1 MQWVNSQAKT
11 FSTFLSMP
19 PNRATE
25 QHRQPRVFG
34 LTRRIG
40 LGIWVALNSVS
51 GWAAPPVQPVDEIN
65 LNNDKDPLE
74 SFFEA
79 IRNDRIDMVRR
90 WLQRGM
96 DVNSFDAR
104 GDPILLIAVRHG
116 SSKVI
121 ADLLAAQQVRVDA
134 LNRVGET
141 PLMIAALR
149 GDLVIARRLVE
160 LGAQVNRPGWTPL
173 HYAATGGHVAMTR
186 WLLEESAYIDADSPN
201 GTTPLMMAARQGR
214 QTVVELLISEGADP
228 TARNEAGFTVTD
240 YLDRNGLLELAR
252 RAEVAARAF
261 RKQSDL
267 PTDDREPK

>member
-1 MQWVNSQAKT
+1 
-11 FSTFLSMP
+11 MP
-19 PNRATE
+19 PDRATE
-25 QHRQPRVFG
+25 QFRQRRALNV
-34 LTRRIG
+34 TVRIG
-40 LGIWVALNSVS
+40 LGLWMAVISLD
-51 GWAAPPVQPVDEIN
+51 GLAAPRVQPVDEIN
-65 LNNDKDPLE
+65 LNADKDPLE

-79 IRNDRIDMVRR
+79 IRNDRIDTARL

-104 GDPILLIAVRHG
+104 GDPILLIAIRHG

-121 ADLLAAQQVRVDA
+121 ADLLATQQVRVDA

-149 GDLVIARRLVE
+149 GDLINARRLVE

-214 QTVVELLISEGADP
+214 QTIVELLIAEGADP
-228 TARNEAGFTVTD
+228 TIRNEAGFTVTD

-261 RKQSDL
+261 RKRYDL
-267 PTDDREPK
+267 PADDREPK

>member
-1 MQWVNSQAKT
+1 MRDLIFRMS
-11 FSTFLSMP
+11 FSFCLAATSM
-19 PNRATE
+19 
-25 QHRQPRVFG
+25 G
-34 LTRRIG
+34 
-40 LGIWVALNSVS
+40 
-51 GWAAPPVQPVDEIN
+51 GWAAPPVQPVDDTH
-65 LNNDKDPLE
+65 LNADKDPLE

-79 IRNDRIDMVRR
+79 IRNDRVDMVRR

-116 SSKVI
+116 SNNVI
-121 ADLLAAQQVRVDA
+121 ADLLAIQQIRVDV
-134 LNRVGET
+134 LNRLGET

-149 GDLVIARRLVE
+149 GDLKNARRLVE

-186 WLLEESAYIDADSPN
+186 WLLEESAYIDAESPN

-214 QTVVELLISEGADP
+214 QSIVELLISEGADP

-261 RKQSDL
+261 RKQYGL
-267 PTDDREPK
+267 PAEYRDPQ